1 MLRPLEDRVLI
12 KMMEKEET
20 TKSGIIL
27 AGNAQEKS
35 QIATVLEVGP
45 GLEEDG
51 KRKEM
56 YVKKGD
62 KVIINSYAG
71 TNVKYEGENYI
82 IVKQDEIL
90 AIVD

>member
-1 MLRPLEDRVLI
+1 MLRPLEDRVII

-35 QIATVLEVGP
+35 QVATVLEVGP
-45 GLEEDG
+45 GLEENG

-62 KVIINSYAG
+62 KVVINSYAG
-71 TNVKYEGENYI
+71 TNVKYEGEDYI
-82 IVKQDEIL
+82 IVKQSDIL
-90 AIVD
+90 AVVE

>member
-1 MLRPLEDRVLI
+1 MLRPLEDRVII

-35 QIATVLEVGP
+35 QVATVLEVGP
-45 GLEEDG
+45 GVEEDG

-71 TNVKYEGENYI
+71 TNVKYEGDDYI
-82 IVKQDEIL
+82 IVKQSEIL
-90 AIVD
+90 AVVE

>member
-1 MLRPLEDRVLI
+1 MLRPLEDRVII

-35 QIATVLEVGP
+35 QVATVLEVGP

-62 KVIINSYAG
+62 KVVINSYAG
-71 TNVKYEGENYI
+71 TNVKYEGEDYI
-82 IVKQDEIL
+82 IVKQSDIL
-90 AIVD
+90 AVVE